1 LTAISLNPDAVLKT
15 LLAIAAMEQTRTRAS
30 SRPQVH
36 IERQGG
42 TSMACRI
49 GINGLGRIGRMVLR
63 RTLTLPDVEVVAVN
77 DRAHL
82 GDLAYLLKYDSV
94 HGLFPGEVTH
104 EAHALCVNGT
114 AIQFSSETEASKI
127 PWGQAGV
134 DVVIESTG
142 ALRGR
147 KDAAGHLQ
155 AGARKVLIS
164 APSDD
169 VDVTIVPGVN
179 DAQYDRTRHHVLS
192 MASCTTNSLAPVA
205 KVLQERFGIVHL
217 FITTVH
223 AYTASQSILDKPA
236 RHRRRGRAGALSMIP
251 TTTGATKATALV
263 LPALAGKMDGMAIRV
278 PVPDGSVT
286 DIVAELATSTTVEEL
301 NASLRDAAQRP
312 PLQGILAVS
321 DDELVSVDIIGNP
334 HSAIVDAPATMVLN
348 GTMAKVL
355 SWYDNEWG
363 YACRLAELAGRL
375 SIS

>member
-1 LTAISLNPDAVLKT
+1 
-15 LLAIAAMEQTRTRAS
+15 
-30 SRPQVH
+30 
-36 IERQGG
+36 
-42 TSMACRI
+42 
-49 GINGLGRIGRMVLR
+49 MVLR
-63 RTLTLPDVEVVAVN
+63 RALTLPEVEVVAVN
-77 DRAHL
+77 DRANL

-94 HGLFPGEVTH
+94 HGLFPGEVSDDGRS
-104 EAHALCVNGT
+104 LLVNGK
-114 AIQFSSETEASKI
+114 ALQFSSETDPSKI

-134 DVVIESTG
+134 EVVIESTG

-147 KDAAGHLQ
+147 KDASGHLQ

-169 VDVTIVPGVN
+169 VDLTLVPGVN
-179 DAQYDRTRHHVLS
+179 DDRYERARHHVIS

-205 KVLQERFGIVHL
+205 KVLQDQFGIVHL

-223 AYTASQSILDKPA
+223 AYTSSQSILDKPT

-251 TTTGATKATALV
+251 TTTGAAKATALV
-263 LPALAGKMDGMAIRV
+263 IPELTGKMDGMAIRV

-286 DIVAELATSTTVEEL
+286 DIVAELATSTSVDEI
-301 NASLRDAAQRP
+301 NARLREAAQRP

-321 DDELVSVDIIGNP
+321 DDQLVSVDIIGNP
-334 HSAIVDAPATMVLN
+334 HSAIVDAPSTMVLN

-363 YACRLAELAGRL
+363 YACRLTELAGRL
-375 SIS
+375 STS

>member
-1 LTAISLNPDAVLKT
+1 
-15 LLAIAAMEQTRTRAS
+15 
-30 SRPQVH
+30 
-36 IERQGG
+36 
-42 TSMACRI
+42 MA
-49 GINGLGRIGRMVLR
+49 LR
-63 RTLTLPDVEVVAVN
+63 RALTMADIEVVAVN
-77 DRAHL
+77 DRANL

-94 HGLFPGEVTH
+94 HGLLPGEVTH
-104 EAHALCVNGT
+104 EAQSLLVNGKT
-114 AIQFSSETEASKI
+114 LQFSSETDPNKI

-134 DVVIESTG
+134 EVVIESTG

-147 KDAAGHLQ
+147 KDAAGHLH

-169 VDVTIVPGVN
+169 VDVTLVPGVN
-179 DAQYDRTRHHVLS
+179 DDQYDRTRHQVIS

-205 KVLQERFGIVHL
+205 KVLQDQFGIEHL

-223 AYTASQSILDKPA
+223 AYTASQSILDKPT
-236 RHRRRGRAGALSMIP
+236 RHRRRGRAGAVSMIP
-251 TTTGATKATALV
+251 TTTGAAKATALV
-263 LPALAGKMDGMAIRV
+263 IPALAGKMDGMAIRV

-286 DIVAELATSTTVEEL
+286 DIVAELATSTTVDEI
-301 NASLRDAAQRP
+301 NACLRDAAQRP

-321 DDELVSVDIIGNP
+321 DEELVSVDIIGNP
-334 HSAIVDAPATMVLN
+334 HSAIVDAPSTMVLN

-375 SIS
+375 IAS

>member
-1 LTAISLNPDAVLKT
+1 MT
-15 LLAIAAMEQTRTRAS
+15 
-30 SRPQVH
+30 
-36 IERQGG
+36 
-42 TSMACRI
+42 CRI

-104 EAHALCVNGT
+104 AEQTLHVNGT
-114 AIQFSSETEASKI
+114 AIQFSSEMEPAKI

-134 DVVIESTG
+134 NVVIESTG

-147 KDAAGHLQ
+147 TDAAGHLH
-155 AGARKVLIS
+155 AGARKVVIS

-179 DAQYDRTRHHVLS
+179 DTQYDSTRHHILS

-223 AYTASQSILDKPA
+223 AYTASQSILDKPT

-251 TTTGATKATALV
+251 TTTGAAKATALV

-278 PVPDGSVT
+278 PIPDGSVT
-286 DIVAELATSTTVEEL
+286 DIVAELNTATSVQEV
-301 NASLRDAAQRP
+301 NDCLRDAAQRP

-334 HSAIVDAPATMVLN
+334 HSAIVDAPSTKVLN

-375 SIS
+375 ITA

>member
-1 LTAISLNPDAVLKT
+1 
-15 LLAIAAMEQTRTRAS
+15 
-30 SRPQVH
+30 
-36 IERQGG
+36 
-42 TSMACRI
+42 
-49 GINGLGRIGRMVLR
+49 MVLR
-63 RTLTLPDVEVVAVN
+63 RTLTLPDIEVVAVN
-77 DRAHL
+77 DRAQL

-104 EAHALCVNGT
+104 EERALLVNGT
-114 AIQFSSETEASKI
+114 GVQFSAETDPANI

-142 ALRGR
+142 AFRGR
-147 KDAAGHLQ
+147 KDASGHLR
-155 AGARKVLIS
+155 AGALKVLIS

-169 VDVTIVPGVN
+169 VDVTLVPGVN
-179 DAQYDRTRHHVLS
+179 DSQYDRTRHHVIS

-205 KVLQERFGIVHL
+205 KVLQDQFGIVHL

-223 AYTASQSILDKPA
+223 AYTASQSIMDKPT

-251 TTTGATKATALV
+251 TSTGAAQATALV
-263 LPALAGKMDGMAIRV
+263 IPELTGKMDGMAIRV
-278 PVPDGSVT
+278 PIPDGSIT
-286 DIVAELATSTTVEEL
+286 DIVAELATSTTVQEI
-301 NASLRDAAQRP
+301 NACLRDAAQRP

-334 HSAIVDAPATMVLN
+334 HSAIVDAPSTKVLN

-363 YACRLAELAGRL
+363 YTCRLAELAGRL
-375 SIS
+375 IAS